1 MPHSSNPFDTL
12 FQQGS
17 KPQPTNKPQPLLQAR
32 KVDRSAPS
40 QNNGEVTYCV
50 IDMPAKSGKGNDRR
64 RDPARKRTRLRCGK
78 ILDMQGKFLIECQ
91 IHDRSIYG
99 AHLRPM
105 NMMALPRH
113 IKFYDDEQRA
123 LLDAEVIWRKNGE
136 IGIQF
141 LTKLDAQAIRSGKRS
156 ALASKYYAVN

>member
-1 MPHSSNPFDTL
+1 
-12 FQQGS
+12 
-17 KPQPTNKPQPLLQAR
+17 LQAR
-32 KVDRSAPS
+32 KVDQLEPFRNS
-40 QNNGEVTYCV
+40 GEVTYC
-50 IDMPAKSGKGNDRR
+50 IADTPLKPGRSNDQRR
-64 RDPARKRTRLRCGK
+64 YPPRKRTRLRCGK

-91 IHDRSIYG
+91 IYDRSIYG

-105 NMMALPRH
+105 NTMPLPGR

-136 IGIQF
+136 LGIQF
-141 LTKLDAQAIRSGKRS
+141 LTKLNAQAIKLGKRS